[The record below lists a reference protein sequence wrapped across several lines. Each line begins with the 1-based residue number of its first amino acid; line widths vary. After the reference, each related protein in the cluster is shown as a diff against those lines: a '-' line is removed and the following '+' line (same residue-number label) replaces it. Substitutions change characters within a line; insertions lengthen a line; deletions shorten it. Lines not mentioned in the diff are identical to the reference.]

1 MPLRRPLLTLLGTCL
16 LAQAGAAEPCPPAGH
31 SRASLLE
38 LRQGDFAIEDA
49 DRRNQMAIA
58 LLACTGDPDPEI
70 RDGIV
75 YEGLATWLRG
85 RQLAPE
91 TVQTLREG
99 LLRQLRATD
108 DANGFLKPFAALDLS
123 EVVRSDRV
131 DAVFT
136 PAQRE
141 EIVEAADD
149 YLRGVRD
156 YRGFSETEGWRH
168 GVAHG
173 ADLVLQLVLNPRI
186 DAAQVRR
193 LLGAVAAQVSP
204 SGAVFYVYGEPDRLA
219 RAVFH
224 AYRRGDLAAS
234 EWESWFHSI
243 ASPAPLGAWSDA
255 WSTQAGLAK
264 RHNTLAFLRALQLAG
279 MSAADERGEAMAAY
293 AMRAA
298 QTVGG

>member
-1 MPLRRPLLTLLGTCL
+1 MPIRRPLLTLLGTCL
-16 LAQAGAAEPCPPAGH
+16 LAQASAAAPCPPAGH
-31 SRASLLE
+31 SRAGLLE
-38 LRQGDFAIEDA
+38 LGQGDFVIEDA

-58 LLACTGDPDPEI
+58 LLACTGDPDPDI

-75 YEGLATWLRG
+75 YEGLSTWLRG

-99 LLRQLRATD
+99 LLRQLRETD
-108 DANGFLKPFAALDLS
+108 DANGFLKPFAALDLA

-141 EIVEAADD
+141 AIVAAADN

-186 DAAQVRR
+186 DAAQVHR

-204 SGAVFYVYGEPDRLA
+204 PGEVFYIYGEPDRLA
-219 RAVFH
+219 RAVYH

-234 EWESWFHSI
+234 EWESWFNGIS
-243 ASPAPLGAWSDA
+243 SPAPLGAWSDA

-279 MSAADERGEAMAAY
+279 MSAADEHGEALAAY

-298 QTVGG
+298 RTVGG